1 MSKKSVALGTAIGG
15 VLGLVIGGM
24 AGGADTT
31 ADPSPTVSA
40 SSGGASHVFDSP
52 SPTADAPPAANPA
65 GTYSHSC
72 DYVLGDF
79 SENTAS
85 GFRFVAQAV
94 IHNTGNI
101 GTVDL
106 VTARWFQAG
115 TSPVVATKTVQVKA
129 GASKRVGLTEQ
140 VSQNEIDLIQSLGY
154 DSNCT
159 VKVSIGDTFGEAS

>member
-1 MSKKSVALGTAIGG
+1 
-15 VLGLVIGGM
+15 
-24 AGGADTT
+24 
-31 ADPSPTVSA
+31 
-40 SSGGASHVFDSP
+40 
-52 SPTADAPPAANPA
+52 
-65 GTYSHSC
+65 
-72 DYVLGDF
+72 VLGDF

>member
-15 VLGLVIGGM
+15 VLGLVIGG
-24 AGGADTT
+24 AIGGADSTT
-31 ADPSPTVSA
+31 STPP
-40 SSGGASHVFDSP
+40 GNASHVFSP
-52 SPTADAPPAANPA
+52 SNSPSTDAPPSANPA

-154 DSNCT
+154 DSNCA

>member
-31 ADPSPTVSA
+31 ASPNPTASA

-52 SPTADAPPAANPA
+52 SADAPPSANPA

-72 DYVLGDF
+72 DYILGDF
-79 SENTAS
+79 SDNTSS

-115 TSPVVATKTVQVKA
+115 TAPVVATKTVQVKA

-140 VSQNEIDLIQSLGY
+140 VTSDQIDLIQSLGY
-154 DSNCT
+154 GDNCT